1 MLQLSKDAGMLTPW
15 GKNIRFI
22 RLVGKSWPFRG
33 TNVRFQHP
41 ISDSQGLSFVF
52 SRLGIVMQRADIFRG
67 WEPFIKVLLNNYFL
81 QQTCIVWVQE
91 VASNRFAHPNLSHM
105 KMPKLAAWSNRGGK
119 RAWEAKRERRGLC
132 WLKRFLCGR
141 TCGWLACEM
150 SGIVQVWLSHA
161 AGRLS
166 LLCIYLQPIS
176 RICDWNWKM
185 QQVSGWKSKGHFAFR
200 SL

>member
-1 MLQLSKDAGMLTPW
+1 
-15 GKNIRFI
+15 
-22 RLVGKSWPFRG
+22 
-33 TNVRFQHP
+33 
-41 ISDSQGLSFVF
+41 
-52 SRLGIVMQRADIFRG
+52 MQRADIFLG

-176 RICDWNWKM
+176 RICDELKDATGVRLKVKGSLGFSES
-185 QQVSGWKSKGHFAFR
+185 VSHLFSIAA
-200 SL
+200 

>member
-1 MLQLSKDAGMLTPW
+1 MLQLARMQGCSYLGYIHPIYKVSWQKLSISLDQRKVSTSDFGFS
-15 GKNIRFI
+15 GFEFFI
-22 RLVGKSWPFRG
+22 RVWELWCKGR
-33 TNVRFQHP
+33 
-41 ISDSQGLSFVF
+41 
-52 SRLGIVMQRADIFRG
+52 DIFRG

-185 QQVSGWKSKGHFAFR
+185 QQVSGWKSKGHFAFP